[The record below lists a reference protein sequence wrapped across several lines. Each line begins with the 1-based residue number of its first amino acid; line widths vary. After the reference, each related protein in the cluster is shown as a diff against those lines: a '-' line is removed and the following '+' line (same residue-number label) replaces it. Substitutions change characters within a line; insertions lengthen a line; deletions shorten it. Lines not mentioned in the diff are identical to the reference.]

1 MKKKLSTRIF
11 SIFLSLLMVVS
22 ILPAGAITAS
32 AADNRIQKAIDWAVS
47 IANDNS
53 HGYSWVPA
61 WRTGPDYDCSS
72 LVGHALYNGGFT
84 GIGTKLKTMST
95 STEASY
101 LAQLGF
107 KDVTSSV
114 NISTGKGLQAGD
126 VLWKSGHTEMYIGNG
141 QVVGARQST
150 KPCYCKNNNGHS
162 GWCIGCYNC
171 GELKGDQTGN
181 EISVRAYSY
190 WKPWTKVYR
199 YNAKTNGG
207 TINTTTTSSTNNQYN
222 ANAKFDIGTYKC
234 IYKSGMNMR
243 SGAGT
248 NYSKVG
254 AVTYNWDIYVWKID
268 GNWGYGQFAGKQGW
282 VCLDSKYFQ
291 KVNIPVPATSAI
303 SNISSEN
310 IAVGKSIT
318 INWSAVSG
326 ADNYTI
332 GIRSSHVNQDIKVGN
347 STSYNYTLSYAEK
360 YDFYIKASNVS
371 GSSNWSS
378 SRSCTAHNPVTVNF
392 VDWDDALL
400 SSQTID
406 YGASAAVPSAPQRKG
421 YTFQG
426 WNDSFYNV
434 TANKTIKATYK
445 INTYTVNFFDREGT
459 LIDSQKV
466 TYGSDATPPTDTH
479 ENSKYKFLGWN
490 STDYIDVYTD
500 RADKNINID
509 GVYTWYNYD
518 LPTVCT
524 IKSATR
530 QYDGYYVTFDIEN
543 NDSLPTTGRAVVAL
557 KTAEGKLVD
566 MTEST
571 AFSIPAGKTKNGV
584 EVFIP
589 CNKVASSI
597 EVFMVSDYSS
607 GVPISPSVNT
617 TITEGLMYAESTVK
631 PDNSDGTLD
640 IQEVPQFSYRD
651 KEFSTG
657 NTKTKDGWEYTGNRT
672 EQAGGW
678 SGWGWN
684 WIGPYDNE
692 SQRREVQTQSAIS
705 SYNYKTQWNYTRYKG
720 NGRYGPCAG
729 TWNGVYCGTYQEW
742 GWHDWALQ
750 YLKTTYSAQY
760 GGNYNLYNSTNDP
773 WYNEVT
779 RQEIASA
786 NYGTQYRYRDI
797 NYVYNFYRWKTW
809 SDWSDTQVTA
819 NGNRDV
825 RTRTVY
831 RYKSN
836 NIQPEDT
843 SGKVRTV
850 NGTLDSSFAG
860 KQITLYV
867 YGYTG
872 ASDYTNQYIGQS
884 TVASDGSYSFTFK
897 LREEPTVKTGDFTVA
912 IGIEGTTDRT
922 VIDTIEAPKPTYEV
936 KFYDWDGTVI
946 STQTVKEGDSAVLP
960 ENPTKEGYDFLGWDK
975 SVANIR
981 ENTEFFADFEKKQY
995 TVVFVNWENQQI
1007 EIKKFNHGDPL
1018 VAPETETIEG
1028 YTFTGW
1034 DCDNA
1039 IVTQDM
1045 VVTAQYE
1052 ANEYTIKFYDWNNN
1066 VIDSQTVKHG
1076 ETAIVPDDPEEAGVN
1091 FADWFNPEDYQYVKH
1106 DADIYPSY
1114 YFDETTDMPVA
1125 NYHTGEYNDK
1135 IQLEITSEDENA
1147 VIYYYLNDDKET
1159 EKIYTKPVTIDKT
1172 CSVTYY
1178 ATSFGKNDSDTV
1190 TEYYCINTGD
1200 KPTDWML
1207 YSEIPDDV
1215 KNNLDDYVLESETG
1229 YKYKDI
1235 QKTSNPNEINN
1246 LQDSGWTLNKT
1257 SYTEY
1262 TDWQDEEIAVD
1273 SSLLG
1278 FEVDTQETDDT
1289 SVKWYQYSHYKYTDS
1304 NGDVQYSPT
1313 EIEGYNCEYETIIV
1327 ENRLA
1332 VKGFTEDGVGKCE
1345 YDGQIWF
1352 YLDRVNGLK
1361 TQYRSRY
1368 QVAEY
1373 YKWTDWTTDA
1383 PTSNEKREYTSD
1395 DVYRYYNKNY
1405 HIVYIDIYGTV
1416 LLVEEGKTID
1426 TTQLDNIEGYNFVG
1440 LYTDGEL
1447 TNKFDISTPITES
1460 ITLISE
1466 YTPKKYTVTFQMQ
1479 DGTELDVQS
1488 VEYMQSA
1495 TAPDTDSVPGY
1506 VFGGWDKEFD
1516 CITEDTVITG
1526 KYFKESEYA
1535 RISLDKSNAD
1545 MYQGNVIT
1553 LVPTITP
1560 SNLTD
1565 EVIEWTSSDPSV
1577 AIVDDNGKITAM
1589 SAGTATITAKVVKT
1603 KETATCTVTVS
1614 PDKSNFIILKS
1625 DTSLNY
1631 DKLGY
1636 LRRIALKIS
1645 VEIASKE
1652 FTNDNLKFF
1661 NIDGN
1666 ELKSSEY
1673 IGTGTQVKL
1682 FNGSN
1687 AVDAKTVVV
1696 TGDMTGDGIINNRD
1710 VAMMNKKLIDKA
1722 DAQECQMLAIDVN
1735 GDGYVNNKD
1744 AAMVAR
1750 YLVGKDAF

>member
-1 MKKKLSTRIF
+1 MKKKLDTRIL

-22 ILPAGAITAS
+22 ILPAGSITAFAWS
-32 AADNRIQKAIDWAVS
+32 ARETAPSYNDTWYRQYHSASTPSCVSYVKARASEILGCSFDNYLA
-47 IANDNS
+47 
-53 HGYSWVPA
+53 
-61 WRTGPDYDCSS
+61 SS
-72 LVGHALYNGGFT
+72 GNYGGT
-84 GIGTKLKTMST
+84 NWWNTTTKLK
-95 STEASY
+95 
-101 LAQLGF
+101 
-107 KDVTSSV
+107 
-114 NISTGKGLQAGD
+114 KGNKPKAGAIMC
-126 VLWKSGHTEMYIGNG
+126 WSGHVAVVEKVNGDYIEFSEGNSSYRATTG
-141 QVVGARQST
+141 STTKNVVLGT
-150 KPCYCKNNNGHS
+150 NS
-162 GWCIGCYNC
+162 GTYF
-171 GELKGDQTGN
+171 D
-181 EISVRAYSY
+181 
-190 WKPWTKVYR
+190 YR
-199 YNAKTNGG
+199 YNVKYDKNTGKPSTGSKTSWLGYIYLTDKNPTGTVDSG
-207 TINTTTTSSTNNQYN
+207 TIVTAPVPPTNDTHYN
-222 ANAKFDIGTYKC
+222 ANAKNSNGTYKNTC
-234 IYKSGMNMR
+234 NSGVNMR
-243 SGAGT
+243 SSAG
-248 NYSKVG
+248 
-254 AVTYNWDIYVWKID
+254 VTAGNKIGCTVPKNAEIYVYETN
-268 GNWGYGQFAGKQGW
+268 GNWGKITFANKVGW
-282 VCLDSKYFQ
+282 VCLDYFT
-291 KVNIPVPATSAI
+291 KVSIPVPATPSI
-303 SNISSEN
+303 SNISSEH

-318 INWSAVSG
+318 INWNSVSG

-332 GIRSSHVNQDIKVGN
+332 GIRSAHVNQDINIGN

-378 SRSCTAHNPVTVNF
+378 ARSCTAHSPVTVNF
-392 VDWDDALL
+392 VDWDNNPLG
-400 SSQTID
+400 SQTID
-406 YGASAAVPSAPQRKG
+406 YGASAAAPSAPQRKG

-426 WNDSFYNV
+426 WSDSFYNV
-434 TANKTIKATYK
+434 TTDKTIKATYK
-445 INTYTVNFFDREGT
+445 INTYTVNFFDREGI

-466 TYGSDATPPTDTH
+466 TYGCDATPPTDTH

-640 IQEVPQFSYRD
+640 IQEVTQYSYRD
-651 KEFSTG
+651 KEKSTG
-657 NTKTKDGWEYTGNRT
+657 NTKTKDGWIWDNTKNTIYQGE
-672 EQAGGW
+672 
-678 SGWGWN
+678 SGYQDSVLST
-684 WIGPYDNE
+684 YDNDSGKRVLDNTRSVATYGTRTKYEYYHYRNYNKGSNHVLCPVDHGGASYHSFQTYNPLWCNGSSTCNGSPRYGNAVCPNGCTNKAANNECWWQKSWSE
-692 SQRREVQTQSAIS
+692 SYQNGTKTQ
-705 SYNYKTQWNYTRYKG
+705 YNYKTYQYT
-720 NGRYGPCAG
+720 
-729 TWNGVYCGTYQEW
+729 
-742 GWHDWALQ
+742 
-750 YLKTTYSAQY
+750 
-760 GGNYNLYNSTNDP
+760 
-773 WYNEVT
+773 
-779 RQEIASA
+779 
-786 NYGTQYRYRDI
+786 
-797 NYVYNFYRWKTW
+797 YNFYRWKPWSEW
-809 SDWSDTQVTA
+809 SDSEV
-819 NGNRDV
+819 NGTDNRQV
-825 RTRTVY
+825 RTQTVY

-843 SGKVRTV
+843 TGKSRTV
-850 NGTLDSSFAG
+850 NGKLDSSFAG

-884 TVASDGSYSFTFK
+884 VVAADGSYSFTFK

-922 VIDTIEAPKPTYEV
+922 VIDTIEAPKPTYQV

-946 STQTVKEGDSAVLP
+946 STQTVTEGESAVLP

-975 SVANIR
+975 SVANI
-981 ENTEFFADFEKKQY
+981 TEDTELFADFSKKQY

-1007 EIKKFNHGDPL
+1007 EIKEFSHGDVL
-1018 VAPETETIEG
+1018 SAPETETVEG

-1034 DCDNA
+1034 DCEDA
-1039 IVTQDM
+1039 VVTQDM

-1052 ANEYTIKFYDWNNN
+1052 ANEYTVKFYDWNNN

-1076 ETAIVPDDPEEAGVN
+1076 ETAIVPDDPEEVGVN
-1091 FADWFNPEDYQYVKH
+1091 FADWFNPEDYQYVEH
-1106 DADIYPSY
+1106 DAAIYPSY
-1114 YFDETTDMPVA
+1114 YFDETTNVPIA
-1125 NYHTGEYNDK
+1125 NYQTGEYDDK
-1135 IQLEITSEDENA
+1135 IQLELSSNDENA
-1147 VIYYYLNDDKET
+1147 VIYYYLNDDRET

-1178 ATSFGKNDSDTV
+1178 ATSFGKNDSEAV
-1190 TEYYCINTGD
+1190 TNYYCINTGD
-1200 KPTDWML
+1200 KPTEWML

-1229 YKYKDI
+1229 YKYKNV
-1235 QKTSNPNEINN
+1235 QQTSNPDEINN

-1262 TDWQDEEIAVD
+1262 TDWQDEEIVVD
-1273 SSLLG
+1273 NSLIG
-1278 FEVDTQETDDT
+1278 FEIDTQETDDT
-1289 SVKWYQYSHYKYTDS
+1289 SVKWYQYSHYKYTDG
-1304 NGDVQYSPT
+1304 NGNTQYSPT
-1313 EIEGYNCEYETIIV
+1313 EVDSYNCEYETV
-1327 ENRLA
+1327 KLENRLSIA
-1332 VKGFTEDGVGKCE
+1332 GFTDDNIS
-1345 YDGQIWF
+1345 YYNHNNQRWF
-1352 YLDRVNGLK
+1352 NQSRVNGLK

-1440 LYTDGEL
+1440 LYTDEEL
-1447 TNKFDISTPITES
+1447 TNKFDLSTPVTES

-1526 KYFKESEYA
+1526 KYFKESEYT
-1535 RISLDKSNAD
+1535 RIFLDKANVNI
-1545 MYQGNVIT
+1545 YQGNSVSLIA
-1553 LVPTITP
+1553 TITP

-1565 EVIEWTSSDPSV
+1565 EKIEWTSSDPSI
-1577 AIVDDNGKITAM
+1577 AIVDDTGKVTAV
-1589 SAGTATITAKVVKT
+1589 SQGTVTITAKVVKT
-1603 KETATCTVTVS
+1603 KETATCIINVS
-1614 PDKSNFIILKS
+1614 PDDSNFIVLKS
-1625 DTSLNY
+1625 DSSLNY
-1631 DKLGY
+1631 DSLGY
-1636 LRRIALKIS
+1636 LRRIELKTS
-1645 VEIASKE
+1645 VETVSKE
-1652 FTNDNLKFF
+1652 FTNENLKFF
-1661 NIDGN
+1661 NISGN
-1666 ELKSSEY
+1666 ELKSADY
-1673 IGTGTQVKL
+1673 VGTGTQVKL

-1687 AVDAKTVVV
+1687 AVDTKTVVV